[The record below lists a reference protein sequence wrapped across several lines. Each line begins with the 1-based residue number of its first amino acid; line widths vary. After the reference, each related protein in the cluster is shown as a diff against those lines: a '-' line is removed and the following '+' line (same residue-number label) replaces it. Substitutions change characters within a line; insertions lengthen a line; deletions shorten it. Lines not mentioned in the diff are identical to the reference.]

1 MSTEGNVGTVQVDS
15 IYQGKANGT
24 IAARLLV
31 NNMDVNCLRTNTND
45 ALLHEEWIAFDTA
58 VIDAFQSRI
67 VGVQDLIDAN
77 LVYDMKGK
85 GMASSVLAYEAAS
98 KSGNA
103 VLSMDGMGNV
113 QLDNQEFSTAYLPL
127 PIIHCDYQMS
137 ARFIAES
144 RNRGIPAD
152 TSAATQAALR
162 VAEKVESIL
171 FAGASSYKFGGGY
184 IRGYCD
190 YDNRQTVTLS
200 TYGAWSASGVT
211 GAQILAGVQAMKAK
225 MITAKCFGPY
235 GLYIPTAYETI
246 IDNDYSTLYPSVTIK
261 DRLLKIGGMQF
272 VHVSDSITAANVV
285 MVQLKPNTVQ
295 LVMGLS
301 PTNVD
306 WETNGGLMLHR
317 KVMCIMVPKFGAD
330 FDGNCGIVHMS

>member
-1 MSTEGNVGTVQVDS
+1 
-15 IYQGKANGT
+15 
-24 IAARLLV
+24 
-31 NNMDVNCLRTNTND
+31 
-45 ALLHEEWIAFDTA
+45 
-58 VIDAFQSRI
+58 
-67 VGVQDLIDAN
+67 
-77 LVYDMKGK
+77 MKGK
-85 GMASSVLAYEAAS
+85 GMGSSVLAYEAAS

-103 VLSMDGMGNV
+103 VLSMDGMGNI
-113 QLDNQEFSTAYLPL
+113 QLDKQEFSTAYLPL
-127 PIIHCDYQMS
+127 PIIHCDYQLS

-162 VAEKVESIL
+162 VAEKIESIL
-171 FAGASSYKFGGGY
+171 FTGASSYKFGGGY

-200 TYGAWSASGVT
+200 TYGHWDASGVT
-211 GAQILAGVQAMKAK
+211 GATILASVQAMKAK

-246 IDNDYSTLYPSVTIK
+246 LDNDYSTSYPYAGVTIK
-261 DRLLKIGGMQF
+261 DRLLKVGNLSF
-272 VHVSDSITAANVV
+272 VHVADSLAANNVV

-306 WETNGGLMLHR
+306 WETSGGLMLHR
-317 KVMCIMVPKFGAD
+317 KVMCIMLPKLSCD
-330 FDGNCGIVHMS
+330 FDSNCGIVHMS